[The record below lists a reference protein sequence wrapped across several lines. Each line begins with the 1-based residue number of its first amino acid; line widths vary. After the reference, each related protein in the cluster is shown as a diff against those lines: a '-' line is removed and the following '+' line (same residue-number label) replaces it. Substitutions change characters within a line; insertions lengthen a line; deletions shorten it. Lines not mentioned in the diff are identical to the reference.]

1 MSDSLFCYKKR
12 AIRSKIFVFF
22 NMFLTVFTAFPLFMP
37 KSASLPSLFAPSL
50 FLKSDRSYSLL
61 SLYKRVTV
69 NKSLPPL
76 YTKERPWTICSH
88 GSLQK
93 CDDSD
98 LLFSKSNSLFRALL
112 TKNKRF
118 AWKPKSEFPTLQIC
132 ELHIT
137 LTLLIGNSK
146 KHIFLL
152 HDWPSEDEVIS
163 AWSTKV
169 QKKKWNF
176 YRTCNVA
183 GGKSAYKR
191 KNLKLMIYK
200 LIIMLRLFD
209 VYQLYPLWIISL
221 QYLFINALGWVDLF
235 FLLAFLR
242 SKKIRT

>member
-98 LLFSKSNSLFRALL
+98 LLFSKSNWLFPHFTYKKQAIRLKTKERIPNPANLWTTHNFNTSYWQFQKTYIFVAWL
-112 TKNKRF
+112 TFWRWSN
-118 AWKPKSEFPTLQIC
+118 
-132 ELHIT
+132 
-137 LTLLIGNSK
+137 
-146 KHIFLL
+146 
-152 HDWPSEDEVIS
+152 IS
-163 AWSTKV
+163 
-169 QKKKWNF
+169 
-176 YRTCNVA
+176 
-183 GGKSAYKR
+183 
-191 KNLKLMIYK
+191 MIYK
-200 LIIMLRLFD
+200 STKKKMKFLQNLQCGWWKKRLQKEKLEAD
-209 VYQLYPLWIISL
+209 
-221 QYLFINALGWVDLF
+221 DL
-235 FLLAFLR
+235 
-242 SKKIRT
+242 